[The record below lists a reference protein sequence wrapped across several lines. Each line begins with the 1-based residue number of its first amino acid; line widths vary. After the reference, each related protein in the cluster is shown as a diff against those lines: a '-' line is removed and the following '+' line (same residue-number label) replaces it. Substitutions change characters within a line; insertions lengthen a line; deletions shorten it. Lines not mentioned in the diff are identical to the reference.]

1 MLCLICFSVLG
12 FCWIWIWWISFF
24 DVGILCSRWGG
35 CSVHTAFSALDSICQ
50 KLGFSMVLPFLAK
63 EFCK

>member
-1 MLCLICFSVLG
+1 MVDFFFRCWNFVFSV
-12 FCWIWIWWISFF
+12 
-24 DVGILCSRWGG
+24 GG